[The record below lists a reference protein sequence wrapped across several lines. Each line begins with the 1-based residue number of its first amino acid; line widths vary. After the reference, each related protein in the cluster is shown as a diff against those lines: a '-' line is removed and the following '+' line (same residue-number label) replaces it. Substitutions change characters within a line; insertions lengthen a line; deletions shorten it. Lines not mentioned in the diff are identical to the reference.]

1 MQYSGLNGDA
11 DVIGLPRLHLE
22 IKRVERLNIY
32 DAMNQSKRDARDN
45 ELPVVMHRKNR
56 CEWLVTAPLD
66 VFMQLYQECSPSLRS
81 SPDVEA
87 MRELKEEEYRDFSR
101 KYVG

>member
-1 MQYSGLNGDA
+1 MSKLVRTILESNPYARNSDNYLYYKVCERKLQDAGLSITGLTFA
-11 DVIGLPRLHLE
+11 EGLLKRKELGLPQFETVR
-22 IKRVERLNIY
+22 R
-32 DAMNQSKRDARDN
+32 ARQ
-45 ELPVVMHRKNR
+45 K
-56 CEWLVTAPLD
+56 A
-66 VFMQLYQECSPSLRS
+66 QECSPSLRS